1 MKKNK
6 EIEFIAVNK
15 LSSEVF
21 DKPQKTSSLV
31 PEWYKKQGKY
41 TEDKFHVADNGN
53 PNHTIKSCMPIFDMM
68 TAGYTITLPADVY
81 FEEDGAVKWSTDM
94 LSAVESHPKSQFSE
108 YNVPDG
114 YKKNIAYKFIQ
125 PWIIKTPPGYSTMF
139 VHPTYT
145 PDLPFYT
152 LPAIV
157 DTDKHPIMVNFPFF
171 LKEDFTGL
179 IPYGTPIVQ
188 IIPFKR
194 ENWKS
199 SSSFS
204 EINQNDLFQF
214 AKKKLGNRYKAFYR
228 TKKVWEWEKI

>member
-15 LSSEVF
+15 ISGEVF
-21 DKPQKTSSLV
+21 DKPQKTSSLI
-31 PEWYKKQGKY
+31 PEWYKKQS
-41 TEDKFHVADNGN
+41 KFTDEKFSVGNNGN
-53 PNHTIKSCMPIFDMM
+53 PNHTLKACMPIFDMM
-68 TAGYTITLPADVY
+68 TAGYTITLPSDIY
-81 FEEDGAVKWSTDM
+81 FEPDGEIKWSTD
-94 LSAVESHPKSQFSE
+94 LLTAIESHGKAQFSE
-108 YNVPDG
+108 YDAPDG
-114 YKKNIAYKFIQ
+114 YKKDIALKFIQ

-139 VHPTYT
+139 IHPTYR

-171 LKEDFTGL
+171 IKEGFTGL

-188 IIPFKR
+188 VIPFKR

-199 SSSFS
+199 NFSFS
-204 EINQNDLFQF
+204 TVSQNDLFQF
-214 AKKKLGNRYKAFYR
+214 AKKKIGNRYKTFYR
-228 TKKVWEWEKI
+228 TKKVWE

>member
-6 EIEFIAVNK
+6 EIKFIAVNK

-41 TEDKFHVADNGN
+41 TEDKFSIADNGN
-53 PNHTIKSCMPIFDMM
+53 PNHTIKACMPIFDMM

-81 FEEDGAVKWSTDM
+81 FEEDGTVKWSTDM

-139 VHPTYT
+139 IHPTYT

-188 IIPFKR
+188 VIPFKR

-228 TKKVWEWEKI
+228 TKKVWE

>member
-6 EIEFIAVNK
+6 EIEFIAVNNV
-15 LSSEVF
+15 SNDTF
-21 DKPQKTSSLV
+21 DKPQKTSSLI
-31 PEWYKKQGKY
+31 PEWYKKQSKFTNGKM
-41 TEDKFHVADNGN
+41 EVGDNGN
-53 PNHTIKSCMPIFDMM
+53 PNHTIKACMPIFDMM

-81 FEEDGAVKWSTDM
+81 FDGSGQIKWSTDL
-94 LSAVESHPKSQFSE
+94 LSAIESHSKDQFSHLSIPE
-108 YNVPDG
+108 G
-114 YKKNIAYKFIQ
+114 YEQNIAFKFIQ

-139 VHPTYT
+139 IHPTYV

-171 LKEDFTGL
+171 IKENFSGV

-188 IIPFKR
+188 AIPFKR

-199 SSSFS
+199 KFSVSSKSQD
-204 EINQNDLFQF
+204 ELFQF
-214 AKKKLGNRYKAFYR
+214 AKRKLGNRYKTFYR
-228 TKKVWEWEKI
+228 TKKVWE

>member
-1 MKKNK
+1 MIMKSNK

-15 LSSEVF
+15 LSYEVF

-31 PEWYKKQGKY
+31 PDWYKKQGKY
-41 TEDKFHVADNGN
+41 ADNKFSVGENGN
-53 PNHTIKSCMPIFDMM
+53 PNHTIKACMPIFDMM

-81 FEEDGAVKWSTDM
+81 FEEDGTVKWSTDM

-108 YNVPDG
+108 YNVLDG

-139 VHPTYT
+139 IHPTYT

-214 AKKKLGNRYKAFYR
+214 AKKKIGNRYKAFYR
-228 TKKVWEWEKI
+228 TKKVWE